1 MPIRSKYSNKEYEA
15 LMNDVFAVIEK
26 HNADRDLSIMALGNV
41 LSNIFTHEVTQNDRA
56 AMVELLLPQ
65 CIYSPLRSLI
75 HLLALYSC

>member
-56 AMVELLLPQ
+56 AMVEQFCSVLKKTTVH
-65 CIYSPLRSLI
+65 SK
-75 HLLALYSC
+75 H